1 VAHVEV
7 HLLTAAMTAADQ
19 MKLGVWPCLGQVPG
33 GIGGPAEVKTA
44 VYENPRYSRESV
56 RVAKK
61 LAILD
66 FIDPGPVADAVPL
79 VVPARDQNLAVSQQR
94 GSSE

>member
-1 VAHVEV
+1 VEV

-61 LAILD
+61 LAIRE
-66 FIDPGPVADAVPL
+66 PGGVAEVVSDDARESHAKRWIFKAL
-79 VVPARDQNLAVSQQR
+79 GLAIAGFQ
-94 GSSE
+94 